1 MALRVR
7 PDLSR
12 IEAYRPGRA
21 IAEVARTYGI
31 DDVAKLASN
40 ESPEPP
46 WPEVQ
51 AAIAGAAAGVHRY
64 PDNDRPTLTAAL
76 AEHLGIESDLIWC
89 GGAANELT
97 FITGLCMGGPD
108 TSAVYA
114 WPSFSLYRIT
124 TLAAFSRDLAVPL
137 TPDHRH
143 DLDAMLGAVADD
155 TTILYVCNPNNP
167 SSTHV
172 SGDDLEAF
180 IDAIPDDVLVMVDE
194 AYAEFATAPDYRSMI
209 PLAVSR
215 PNVMVIRTFSK
226 VYALAGL
233 RVGYAVTAASS
244 IHEFRRVQLPFSVT
258 GVAEA
263 AAVEALRHQDR
274 VSARVAANRAAID
287 GLTAFLRE
295 RGFTVPDSQANFVY
309 TDLGARLPGA
319 VEGLL
324 RMGLIVRPV
333 LPEGWVRITAGTPEQ
348 NDRLMQAIDDLS
360 SE

>member
-21 IAEVARTYGI
+21 IAEVARTYGL

-51 AAIAGAAAGVHRY
+51 AAIAKAAASVHRY
-64 PDNDRPTLTAAL
+64 PDNDRPILTAAL
-76 AEHLGIESDLIWC
+76 AEHLGIDADLIWC

-114 WPSFSLYRIT
+114 WPSFSLYRIAT
-124 TLAAFSRDLAVPL
+124 RTAFGRDLAVPL
-137 TPDHRH
+137 GPDHRH
-143 DLDAMLGAVADD
+143 DLDAMLAAVVDD
-155 TTILYVCNPNNP
+155 TTIVYVCNPNNP

-209 PLAVSR
+209 PLAASR

-258 GVAEA
+258 NVAEA

-274 VSARVAANRAAID
+274 VSARVAANRDAIQ

-309 TDLGARLPGA
+309 TDLGTRIGDP

-324 RMGLIVRPV
+324 RRGLIVRPV
-333 LPEGWVRITAGTPEQ
+333 PPDGWVRITAGTSDQ
-348 NDRLMQAIDDLS
+348 NDRLMAAIEELL
-360 SE
+360 